1 MKIISLLTLVTTL
14 SLAGCESMKP
24 NDPNWDRECQ
34 RNYSENSYE
43 LAACKERIEKH
54 KSFNKEAGT
63 IGIVPDNVN
72 RPATDQLR
80 KDHNVGN

>member
-1 MKIISLLTLVTTL
+1 MKITPLLTLVAL
-14 SLAGCESMKP
+14 LNLAGCECMKP

-34 RNYSENSYE
+34 RNYSENPYE
-43 LAACKERIEKH
+43 LVACKERIEK
-54 KSFNKEAGT
+54 NKDFRNEAGT
-63 IGIVPDNVN
+63 IDIVPDNVN